1 MSAKKEITEMK
12 QQLTA
17 SEEKLS
23 ILTDN
28 KVSELNIT
36 LTDKL
41 QT

>member
-17 SEEKLS
+17 SEEKS
-23 ILTDN
+23 FLTD
-28 KVSELNIT
+28 KRVSELNIT